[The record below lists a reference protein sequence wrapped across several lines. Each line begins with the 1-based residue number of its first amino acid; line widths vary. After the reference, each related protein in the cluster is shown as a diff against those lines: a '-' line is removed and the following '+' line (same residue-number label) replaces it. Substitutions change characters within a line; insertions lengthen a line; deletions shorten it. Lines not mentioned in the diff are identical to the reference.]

1 MLANCTIMNCSFSVG
16 HLVTPNLLSFIFY
29 LVIYVQYCGPTASLL
44 SRPDH
49 FRSDASS
56 SDHVFQLLRPAKFL
70 FMLPKKYPLI
80 FFFFDITFSCLFP
93 FCQQKI
99 TFQSKSHPTLYPHSR
114 PQYKQ
119 TGFELGKISV
129 VVVCCPHVI
138 SRRVPITSWVR
149 YGSIR
154 HFPAPWWASQ
164 LPLES
169 WVFHPRGLDSGALIP
184 MGQFLREWPVNP
196 RLGHPLDDGR
206 STSLPSQGGE
216 Y

>member
-1 MLANCTIMNCSFSVG
+1 MCNTVG
-16 HLVTPNLLSFIFY
+16 PPPLSFPVLITLGLMLLPPITFFSCC
-29 LVIYVQYCGPTASLL
+29 VQQNSSLC
-44 SRPDH
+44 
-49 FRSDASS
+49 
-56 SDHVFQLLRPAKFL
+56 FL
-70 FMLPKKYPLI
+70 KNILW
-80 FFFFDITFSCLFP
+80 FFFDITFSCLFP